1 VSAPGRARARVRL
14 SPQFTHAA
22 RVALTATLLVAI
34 VVVGCVAILDRVV
47 SGRLTNEVD
56 YRLTETLADARAQRL
71 TARAGTP
78 QPGGD
83 QSEDADHDMDEVPV
97 YLWQVTPG
105 HHTVR
110 LTAGAPALSPG
121 QVPAPGHPAT
131 VRLGTSTFR
140 VAAQRG
146 AGGWLVA
153 GQSLA
158 QQRRT
163 EDMLL
168 DGAGLVAPV
177 LLLAMFAG
185 SLVIGLRALAPVE
198 QARRRQLEFTADAS
212 HELRTPLSVIG
223 AELGIALSSPRPAGD
238 YRATLVRIEGESH
251 RLRRI
256 VEDLLWLARFD
267 SQPPPP
273 GAEPVDLCTI
283 AGECADRFQAIAHA
297 QSPGISVTAA
307 CPATAWISAPPE
319 WIDRLAGVLTD
330 NACRHA
336 GPGGS
341 VRLSVT
347 SRGNR
352 VSLTVED
359 SGPGIPPADRARLF
373 DRFHRATG
381 AGGGAGLGLAIA
393 DSIAGSTGGH
403 WRIGESGLGG
413 ALFEVSWRRSAARPA
428 AGPAAP
434 GPSGQG
440 VSP

>member
-1 VSAPGRARARVRL
+1 VSAPDRGRARVRL

-22 RVALTATLLVAI
+22 RVALAATLLVAI
-34 VVVGCVAILDRVV
+34 VVVGCVAILDRVI

-56 YRLTETLADARAQRL
+56 YRLTESLTDARAQRL

-83 QSEDADHDMDEVPV
+83 QSEDTDHDMDEVPV

-131 VRLGTSTFR
+131 VQLGTSTFR
-140 VAAQRG
+140 VAGQRG

-158 QQRRT
+158 QQRHT

-223 AELGIALSSPRPAGD
+223 AELGIALSSPRPASD

-297 QSPGISVTAA
+297 QSPGISVTAV

-373 DRFHRATG
+373 DRFHRDTG

-413 ALFEVSWRRSAARPA
+413 ALFEVSWRRSAA
-428 AGPAAP
+428 
-434 GPSGQG
+434 
-440 VSP
+440 

>member
-56 YRLTETLADARAQRL
+56 YRLTESLADARAQRL
-71 TARAGTP
+71 IARAVTP

-83 QSEDADHDMDEVPV
+83 QSEEADHDMDEVPV

-140 VAAQRG
+140 VAGQRG

-223 AELGIALSSPRPAGD
+223 AELGITLSSPRPAGD

-428 AGPAAP
+428 AGRAAP
-434 GPSGQG
+434 GPPGRG